1 MDEREERVVKTA
13 ARREH
18 SKTKQEA
25 PTQDAGD
32 QRIQGW
38 NRIAYRRLR
47 DGKRAAG
54 QGEDEEIC

>member
-25 PTQDAGD
+25 PTQDC
-32 QRIQGW
+32 
-38 NRIAYRRLR
+38 RRTR
-47 DGKRAAG
+47 GYKDGFESHTAV
-54 QGEDEEIC
+54 